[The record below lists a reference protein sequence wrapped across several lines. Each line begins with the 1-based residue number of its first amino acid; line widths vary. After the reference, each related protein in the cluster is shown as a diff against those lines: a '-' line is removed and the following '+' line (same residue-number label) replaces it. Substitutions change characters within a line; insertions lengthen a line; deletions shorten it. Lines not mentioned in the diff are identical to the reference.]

1 MQENLGDF
9 KLTPTARI
17 QKEAQWDRDGERR
30 AGIGGRRRWLER

>member
-9 KLTPTARI
+9 KLTLTARI

-30 AGIGGRRRWLER
+30 TGRRGRRR